1 MRVRFSPWTFLL
13 SRLVLA
19 PPWYG
24 GWSDSISLGSF
35 LEERWSNGKIPVLGT
50 GEKGSIPLRSPH
62 FDDGGD
68 DITISA
74 DFYFAPMAGASS
86 SLVRRMEWFDSTWEL
101 QGLWSNGKTPCS
113 DHGNKGSTPF
123 NPLGRLH
130 SFFTCQLRRGEPRI
144 ALCMVHW
151 LRRYESEAYKI
162 RFDSGD
168 KGISDSTLDLR
179 AGMVGRVK
187 RPLLSLGDLVQRK
200 NTSSAT
206 KRRGIVTPNLHL
218 RNHQQTMTTDKIYE
232 ARSFSLVLFF
242 FFFFFFFFFCL
253 LSVLFGAVG

>member
-1 MRVRFSPWTFLL
+1 MIRFHLGASGALVQWQDPCFGHRRKGFDSLTF
-13 SRLVLA
+13 
-19 PPWYG
+19 
-24 GWSDSISLGSF
+24 
-35 LEERWSNGKIPVLGT
+35 
-50 GEKGSIPLRSPH
+50 PLN
-62 FDDGGD
+62 FDD
-68 DITISA
+68 DIIFSA
-74 DFYFAPMAGASS
+74 DFFAPMAGASS

-242 FFFFFFFFFCL
+242 FFFFFFCL

>member
-1 MRVRFSPWTFLL
+1 M
-13 SRLVLA
+13 
-19 PPWYG
+19 
-24 GWSDSISLGSF
+24 
-35 LEERWSNGKIPVLGT
+35 GT

-162 RFDSGD
+162 RFNSGD

-179 AGMVGRVK
+179 AGMVERVK

>member
-1 MRVRFSPWTFLL
+1 
-13 SRLVLA
+13 
-19 PPWYG
+19 
-24 GWSDSISLGSF
+24 
-35 LEERWSNGKIPVLGT
+35 
-50 GEKGSIPLRSPH
+50 
-62 FDDGGD
+62 
-68 DITISA
+68 
-74 DFYFAPMAGASS
+74 
-86 SLVRRMEWFDSTWEL
+86 
-101 QGLWSNGKTPCS
+101 
-113 DHGNKGSTPF
+113 
-123 NPLGRLH
+123 
-130 SFFTCQLRRGEPRI
+130 
-144 ALCMVHW
+144 MVHW

-206 KRRGIVTPNLHL
+206 KRRGIGTPNLHL

-242 FFFFFFFFFCL
+242 FFFFFFCL
-253 LSVLFGAVG
+253 LSVLCSVQLVKLILGVLGFQEVQLETCINSKFQLFS

>member
-1 MRVRFSPWTFLL
+1 MVQWQDPCFGHRRKGFDSLTFP
-13 SRLVLA
+13 A
-19 PPWYG
+19 
-24 GWSDSISLGSF
+24 
-35 LEERWSNGKIPVLGT
+35 
-50 GEKGSIPLRSPH
+50 LRRH
-62 FDDGGD
+62 HHLRGFV
-68 DITISA
+68 
-74 DFYFAPMAGASS
+74 FAPMAGASS

-162 RFDSGD
+162 RFNSGD

-218 RNHQQTMTTDKIYE
+218 RNHQQTMTTDEIYE